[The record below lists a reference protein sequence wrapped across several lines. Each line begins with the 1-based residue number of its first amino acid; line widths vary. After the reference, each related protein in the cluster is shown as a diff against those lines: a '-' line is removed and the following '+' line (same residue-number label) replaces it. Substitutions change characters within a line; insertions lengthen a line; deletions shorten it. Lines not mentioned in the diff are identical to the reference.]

1 VEWIDELAPGERKAR
16 IKRGTMV
23 QFSEEQKKDAVI
35 ELCTREVSAAA
46 VADRMGTSRGVL
58 YKWKNEQLGKENKKA
73 MKKSGKREIP
83 DDKDDKMELDI
94 LKKATEIVKKAWAST
109 SGI

>member
-1 VEWIDELAPGERKAR
+1 M
-16 IKRGTMV
+16 TN
-23 QFSEEQKKDAVI
+23 S
-35 ELCTREVSAAA
+35 RE
-46 VADRMGTSRGVL
+46 M
-58 YKWKNEQLGKENKKA
+58 EIENKPMNDSEKWT
-73 MKKSGKREIP
+73 